1 MKLNCLNLASAPFR
15 RNSSAQKFH
24 KKFDAKATESPTTQQ
39 LMILFSSLFCLSQSP
54 IVSAQ
59 NAAAAAAA
67 ALPAGPA
74 AAAAAAADADARG
87 WAGRRSSPLKLYYE
101 GARAHSRIN

>member
-1 MKLNCLNLASAPFR
+1 
-15 RNSSAQKFH
+15 
-24 KKFDAKATESPTTQQ
+24 
-39 LMILFSSLFCLSQSP
+39 MILFSSLFCLSQSP

-74 AAAAAAADADARG
+74 AAAAAAAAADADARG

>member
-1 MKLNCLNLASAPFR
+1 
-15 RNSSAQKFH
+15 
-24 KKFDAKATESPTTQQ
+24 
-39 LMILFSSLFCLSQSP
+39 MILFSSLFCLSQSP

-74 AAAAAAADADARG
+74 AAAAAAAADADARG

>member
-1 MKLNCLNLASAPFR
+1 
-15 RNSSAQKFH
+15 
-24 KKFDAKATESPTTQQ
+24 
-39 LMILFSSLFCLSQSP
+39 MILFSSLFCLSQSP

-67 ALPAGPA
+67 AALPAGPAAA